1 MNLLLVVEIFYILLV
16 IVVCLRIIY
25 DTRNSAK
32 ALAYL
37 LFAVFVPVW
46 GMIFYFVFGINYR
59 KQAIY
64 SRKLI
69 DDEHR
74 LKKLTERIYA
84 ASEANLIAH
93 AEGVTDGKKLVKLLL
108 RENQSPLTSGNKVKL
123 LINGE
128 QKFDELFMAISE
140 ARDHIH
146 LEYYIIEND
155 NIGNRLKDLLIKKA
169 REGVKVRLIY
179 DDFGSSSIRGR
190 FVKELRKGG
199 VEAYPFNRVR
209 FLYFANRINYRNHRK
224 IVVID
229 SRTAFIGGVNI
240 SDRYINQP
248 GDEDRQFWRDTHLR
262 IDGPGIFLL
271 QHIFVS
277 DWNFCS
283 GQKLDLDQT
292 YFSDPPAAQGSAN
305 VQIAYSGPDS
315 PNSTIMFS
323 FLKAINLAQREILL
337 TTPYLIPDDSVMDA
351 LTMAALSG
359 VKVKILIPG
368 ISDSKLVS
376 MAASTNYG
384 DLLRAGVEIYRY
396 QKGFVHAK
404 TLTVDGSIS
413 IVGTA
418 NMDHRSFYLNFE
430 VNAII
435 YSTEFAEE
443 LRRSFYKDIESS
455 SLIQY
460 EEWVSRPFYTKL
472 AERTARLFSPL
483 L

>member
-1 MNLLLVVEIFYILLV
+1 MSLILLVEIVYILLLV
-16 IVVCLRIIY
+16 IVCLRIVY
-25 DTRNSAK
+25 DTRDSAK

-46 GMIFYFVFGINYR
+46 GMIFYFMFGINYR

-69 DDEHR
+69 DDEKR
-74 LKKLTERIYA
+74 LKKLTEKIGSSTRD
-84 ASEANLIAH
+84 NLAAH
-93 AEGVTDGKKLVKLLL
+93 ADEISDGKKLVYLLL
-108 RENQSPLTSGNKVKL
+108 RENQSPLTSDNQVKL
-123 LINGE
+123 LINGK
-128 QKFDELFMAISE
+128 QKFDEVFKAIRE

-155 NIGNRLKDLLIKKA
+155 WIGNRLKELLIEKA
-169 REGVKVRLIY
+169 RGGIKVRLIY
-179 DDFGSSSIRGR
+179 DDFGSRSIRGR

-224 IVVID
+224 IIVID
-229 SRTAFIGGVNI
+229 SKIAFTGGINI
-240 SDRYINQP
+240 SDRYINRRNRNGQY
-248 GDEDRQFWRDTHLR
+248 WRDTHIR

-271 QHIFVS
+271 QHIFIS

-283 GQKLDLDQT
+283 GQKLDLDHIF
-292 YFSDPPAAQGSAN
+292 FSAPPKPQGHAN

-323 FLKAINLAQREILL
+323 FLKAINLAQTEILL
-337 TTPYLIPDDSVMDA
+337 TTPYLIPDDSVMDS
-351 LTMAALSG
+351 LTMAALAG
-359 VKVKILIPG
+359 VTVKIMIPET
-368 ISDSKLVS
+368 SDSRLVS

-384 DLLRAGVEIYRY
+384 TLLRAGVEIYCY
-396 QKGFVHAK
+396 QKGFIHAK
-404 TLTVDGSIS
+404 TLVVDNSIS
-413 IVGTA
+413 VVGTA

-430 VNAII
+430 VNAIV
-435 YSTEFAEE
+435 YSSEFAQK
-443 LRRSFYKDIESS
+443 LRSSFYRDLDSS
-455 SLIQY
+455 TRIAY
-460 EEWVSRPFYTKL
+460 EQWISRPFYKRIV
-472 AERTARLFSPL
+472 EKTARLFSPL